1 LSEEMRGEAER
12 ASSIGWP
19 VLEDMGNHLD
29 VVNRAAE
36 VAADLVRLA
45 G

>member
-1 LSEEMRGEAER
+1 MRGEAER
-12 ASSIGWP
+12 GRSNGWP

-36 VAADLVRLA
+36 VAADLVRIV